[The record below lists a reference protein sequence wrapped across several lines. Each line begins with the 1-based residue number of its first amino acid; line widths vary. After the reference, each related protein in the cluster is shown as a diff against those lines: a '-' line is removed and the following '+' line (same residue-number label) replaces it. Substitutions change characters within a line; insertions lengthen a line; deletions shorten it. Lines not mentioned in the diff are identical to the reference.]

1 MPSARKAGEAS
12 RQETRSLMIIF
23 KTGPWR
29 QPIPDI
35 AQFGGQNRV
44 SLERADAED
53 STVALQ
59 VCLVC

>member
-1 MPSARKAGEAS
+1 
-12 RQETRSLMIIF
+12 MIIF
-23 KTGPWR
+23 KTGPWC